1 MNEERFI
8 DTRASFYC
16 IILNVMLFPGALSI
30 LLFAVNQQQAAFAF
44 FGVVIESVIFVLK

>member
-8 DTRASFYC
+8 DTRASVYC
-16 IILNVMLFPGALSI
+16 IILNVMLFPGVLSI
-30 LLFAVNQQQAAFAF
+30 VLFAVNHQQTSFAF